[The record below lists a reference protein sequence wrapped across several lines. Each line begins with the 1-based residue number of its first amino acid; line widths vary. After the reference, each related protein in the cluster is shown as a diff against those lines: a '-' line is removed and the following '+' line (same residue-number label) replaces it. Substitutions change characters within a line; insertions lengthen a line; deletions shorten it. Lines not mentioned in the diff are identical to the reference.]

1 MRVLGLA
8 GWSGA
13 GKTTLITAVLPHLAA
28 AGLRVSTVKHA
39 HDGFDLDRPGK
50 DSYRHRE
57 AGAREV
63 MLASGRRWALLHE
76 VDGPEPALDDLLRRL
91 APCDLVLVEGWKRE
105 AIPKLEVHR
114 PALGKPALWPEVSGV
129 VAVASDA
136 ALPGCSR
143 PVLPLNDVPAI
154 AAWMQHFPGWA

>member
-1 MRVLGLA
+1 MNVLGIA

-13 GKTTLITAVLPHLAA
+13 GKTTLIAAVLPRLVA

-39 HDGFDLDRPGK
+39 HDGFDLDQPGK
-50 DSYRHRE
+50 DSHRHRE

-76 VDGPEPALDDLLRRL
+76 VDGPEPALPDLLARL
-91 APCDLVLVEGWKRE
+91 APCDLVLVEGWRRD
-105 AIPKLEVHR
+105 AYPKVEVYR
-114 PALGKPALWPEVSGV
+114 PALGKPPLWGSVPGV

-136 ALPGCSR
+136 ALPGCPH
-143 PVLPLNDVPAI
+143 PVLPLNDPAVI
-154 AAWMQHFPGWA
+154 AAWMQQAWLPT